1 MSYQNADTKKR
12 QRLKEDDIIKIL
24 TVKASEENSLKIIS
38 PLQAT
43 GANISAIGAKS
54 DYEFVQKRAFYLF
67 KLLPFS
73 LRQLTKVY
81 QFPGVWIKGAFV
93 VSFIIGIL
101 SNYLGPH
108 RLIHI
113 IYNPL
118 TILIAWNILVYLL
131 MILKRFF
138 RFRIQIDKEQFKN
151 KTGEV
156 EDNDDEKGNS
166 HFIVDWLIGGFYRLM
181 FRFKAK
187 FIDNNTKVT
196 ILKKIIPAFWI
207 SYKKVAN
214 KSLLFRFK
222 SVMNVSAIG
231 LLAGALLGVYFRG
244 LFFNYNMIWLSTF
257 ISETETIR
265 NFLNLFYGMANLLI
279 DGNWISV
286 IQVQELLLPE
296 GAPAGPWIH
305 KMALTSFIVI
315 FIPRLILS
323 AYFIRK
329 AKHSIKS
336 PDLSEDYYQ
345 NDVLKDREKLIDI
358 IREGIH
364 DIISKKIKKTGETIS
379 EFVIKDYYEQFITP
393 ILLDFREKG
402 GKIKNLESELL
413 SSQQGFEP
421 ILLNYLKDV
430 QEEFKDGVLT
440 ELNLFL
446 GRKLDIDINTLST
459 YQPKSDDID
468 QKLAGRIASDIGD
481 TIGGTI
487 VTTVSLAVGS
497 ISGGIGKSL
506 GIAIISGLLGV
517 SGPVGLL
524 IGGVLTAAT
533 LGSVYKRKRSQI
545 SGFVK
550 DIPLPAFA
558 IKATLTDSKIE
569 KTKKETYDHTE
580 KEIKNMLE
588 PKIEEVTI
596 SILKDL
602 TY

>member
-1 MSYQNADTKKR
+1 MRVQNADTKKR
-12 QRLKEDDIIKIL
+12 QQLNEDDIVKIL
-24 TVKASEENSLKIIS
+24 TVKATEENSQKVIT

-54 DYEFVQKRAFYLF
+54 DYEFVQKRASYLF
-67 KLLPFS
+67 KLLPYA

-81 QFPGVWIKGAFV
+81 RFPGIWIKGAFI

-101 SNYLGPH
+101 SNYLGPQ

-118 TILIAWNILVYLL
+118 TILIAWNILVYVF
-131 MILKRFF
+131 MFIKSFF
-138 RFRIQIDKEQFKN
+138 RFRIQIDTSQFENNKE
-151 KTGEV
+151 
-156 EDNDDEKGNS
+156 EDNDYNDDEGDS
-166 HFIVDWLIGGFYRLM
+166 HFVIDWLIGGLYKIL

-196 ILKKIIPAFWI
+196 ILKRILPAFWKL
-207 SYKKVAN
+207 YKNVAD
-214 KSLLFRFK
+214 KSLLLRFK

-231 LLAGALLGVYFRG
+231 LLMGALLGVYFRG

-257 ISETETIR
+257 ISESETIR
-265 NFLNLFYGMANLLI
+265 NFLNLFYGMANFMI
-279 DGNWISV
+279 DGYWITDTQ
-286 IQVQELLLPE
+286 IQQLLLPD

-305 KMALTSFIVI
+305 KMALTSLIVI
-315 FIPRLILS
+315 FIPRLILTT
-323 AYFIRK
+323 YYKRK
-329 AKHSIKS
+329 AIHSLK
-336 PDLSEDYYQ
+336 PLNLSEEYYQ
-345 NDVLKDREKLIDI
+345 HDILKDREKLIDV

-364 DIISKKIKKTGETIS
+364 EIISKKIKKTGETIS

-402 GKIKNLESELL
+402 GKIKDLESSLL
-413 SSQQGFEP
+413 KSQQRFEP

-430 QEEFKDGVLT
+430 QEEFRDGVLT

-446 GRKLDIDINTLST
+446 GRKLEIDINTMST

-524 IGGVLTAAT
+524 IGGVITAAT
-533 LGSVYKRKRSQI
+533 LGGVYKRKRTQI
-545 SGFVK
+545 SALVK

-558 IKATLTDSKIE
+558 IKATLTDSKIG

-588 PKIEEVTI
+588 PKIEEVTL

>member
-1 MSYQNADTKKR
+1 MSIQNADTKKH

-24 TVKASEENSLKIIS
+24 TVKATEENSQKVIT

-43 GANISAIGAKS
+43 GANLSAIGAKS
-54 DYEFVQKRAFYLF
+54 DYEFVQKRASYLF
-67 KLLPFS
+67 KLLPYS

-81 QFPGVWIKGAFV
+81 RFPGIWIKGAFI
-93 VSFIIGIL
+93 VSFITGIL
-101 SNYLGPH
+101 SNYLGPQ

-118 TILIAWNILVYLL
+118 TILIAWNILVYVF
-131 MILKRFF
+131 MFIKSFF
-138 RFRIQIDKEQFKN
+138 RFSLQINTDQFENKTDRNDDKEEEE
-151 KTGEV
+151 GE
-156 EDNDDEKGNS
+156 S
-166 HFIVDWLIGGFYRLM
+166 HFIIDWLIGGLYKIM

-187 FIDNNTKVT
+187 FIDNNTKIT
-196 ILKKIIPAFWI
+196 ILKKIIPGYWK
-207 SYKKVAN
+207 SYKVVADR
-214 KSLLFRFK
+214 SLLLRFK

-257 ISETETIR
+257 ISESDTIQ

-279 DGNWISV
+279 EGYWITAT
-286 IQVQELLLPE
+286 QVQQLLLPE
-296 GAPAGPWIH
+296 GTPAGPWIH
-305 KMALTSFIVI
+305 KMALTSLIVI

-323 AYFIRK
+323 IYFARK
-329 AKHSIKS
+329 AQHSLKS

-345 NDVLKDREKLIDI
+345 RDILKDREKLIDV
-358 IREGIH
+358 IRDGIH
-364 DIISKKIKKTGETIS
+364 EIISKKIKKTGETIS

-402 GKIKNLESELL
+402 GKIKDLESKLL
-413 SSQQGFEP
+413 KSQQRFEP

-430 QEEFKDGVLT
+430 QEEFRDSVLT

-446 GRKLDIDINTLST
+446 GRKLEIDINTVSS
-459 YQPKSDDID
+459 YQPKSDGID

-487 VTTVSLAVGS
+487 VTTVSLAAGS

-524 IGGVLTAAT
+524 IGGVITAAT
-533 LGSVYKRKRSQI
+533 LGGIYKRKRTQI
-545 SGFVK
+545 SALVK

-588 PKIEEVTI
+588 PKIEEVTL